1 MKSPYFSDSIEQNR
15 EHLRQLIDEQISAS
29 YPQNEPKISRELWKK
44 LGETRFLGS
53 MMPDEEEI
61 QDESIFRVIVA
72 IEELTRAGYAHLTT
86 AIAAHA
92 HVALTYINK
101 HGSRFIKRNYLE
113 KSVSGEKIGGL
124 AIHEPSGKID
134 PSAMN
139 LFAVQERNHYLLN
152 GVKSFAINGDGDF
165 WIVAGRTDPEAG
177 ASGISL
183 FVVDRD
189 QPGLSIRLLE
199 TLGWQST
206 ALAELTFENAK
217 VPMTQIIGQEN
228 MGYYY
233 INECFLL
240 ERLLAAASAVALSE
254 YCLDGAIKYIAQAPD
269 PAFLP
274 PNVRHDFPEL
284 VARLESIRQ
293 LTYYSAWLY
302 DEGMQSVKQCTMAK
316 LQATEFAFDVA
327 NKCMLIYGCNGTL
340 TDYESNR
347 YFRDARMAT
356 QLNGS
361 SESMREILARL
372 IIDGASFIRAKAL
385 PGKNHAAESSKTAAP
400 PVAVEPESTP
410 QTDAFFEANEEPE
423 ELPDLSF
430 YEKAIEE
437 IDEDLLDE
445 EIEDDE
451 LDPESAEESHFLE
464 ALEKAYDR
472 EKQISGITENPG
484 ESENSSDRDD
494 PQSTET
500 PDTALPNDTQPTV
513 EENAS
518 VTENNSHE
526 MEEAIADE
534 TEPAPEN
541 PGKYF
546 SEAADIIDDTAETVE
561 AAIEPEPRKSS
572 GTQTAVANGKATKQE
587 LAPDVRSIIFSLP
600 ERFDAEKA
608 EGFKAVMHFKIS
620 GSEGGEFTVNITPK
634 KCQVKEGFSGK
645 ATCVV
650 ETSDRTYVDM
660 ESGKTKAQVAF
671 MMGKVKFSNVPQM
684 MRFIK
689 LFRQYTPA

>member
-1 MKSPYFSDSIEQNR
+1 
-15 EHLRQLIDEQISAS
+15 
-29 YPQNEPKISRELWKK
+29 
-44 LGETRFLGS
+44 
-53 MMPDEEEI
+53 
-61 QDESIFRVIVA
+61 
-72 IEELTRAGYAHLTT
+72 
-86 AIAAHA
+86 
-92 HVALTYINK
+92 
-101 HGSRFIKRNYLE
+101 
-113 KSVSGEKIGGL
+113 
-124 AIHEPSGKID
+124 
-134 PSAMN
+134 AMN

-152 GVKSFAINGDGDF
+152 GVKSFVINGDGDF
-165 WIVAGRTDPEAG
+165 WIVAARTDPEAG

-385 PGKNHAAESSKTAAP
+385 PGKTSVVENAKSESQPVAAE
-400 PVAVEPESTP
+400 PETIP
-410 QTDAFFEANEEPE
+410 QNDTFVDEEENSE
-423 ELPDLSF
+423 EIPDLSF
-430 YEKAIEE
+430 YENAIEE
-437 IDEDLLDE
+437 IDEDLLDDD
-445 EIEDDE
+445 IEDDE

-484 ESENSSDRDD
+484 ESENSSKNDD
-494 PQSTET
+494 PQSDET
-500 PDTALPNDTQPTV
+500 TDTALPIDPQPTV
-513 EENAS
+513 ENTTS
-518 VTENNSHE
+518 VAEINPHE

-534 TEPAPEN
+534 TKSEPGHSE
-541 PGKYF
+541 GYF
-546 SEAADIIDDTAETVE
+546 SEAADIIEDTTKTDEV
-561 AAIEPEPRKSS
+561 AIEPESRKSS
-572 GTQTAVANGKATKQE
+572 GAHAVVANGKAAKQE
-587 LAPDVRSIIFSLP
+587 PAPDVRSIIFSLP
-600 ERFDAEKA
+600 ERFEAEKA

-689 LFRQYTPA
+689 LFRQYTPV